1 MNDDS
6 EIENNNINEDI
17 ELEKVLRPKKFI
29 DFEGQDQI
37 VENLD
42 VFISDAKKREEA
54 LDHVLLHGPP
64 GLGKTTLANIIAN
77 ETWSFLDECNDA
89 DNMVKSL
96 ECYMSSKIKE
106 VFPERKIKIRKK
118 DKPYFTE
125 KLRL

>member
-42 VFISDAKKREEA
+42 VFISAAKKEKR
-54 LDHVLLHGPP
+54 LWI
-64 GLGKTTLANIIAN
+64 T
-77 ETWSFLDECNDA
+77 SY
-89 DNMVKSL
+89 
-96 ECYMSSKIKE
+96 YMD
-106 VFPERKIKIRKK
+106 PQA
-118 DKPYFTE
+118 
-125 KLRL
+125 

>member
-42 VFISDAKKREEA
+42 VFISAAKKRRGFGSC
-54 LDHVLLHGPP
+54 L
-64 GLGKTTLANIIAN
+64 I
-77 ETWSFLDECNDA
+77 TWT
-89 DNMVKSL
+89 
-96 ECYMSSKIKE
+96 
-106 VFPERKIKIRKK
+106 PR
-118 DKPYFTE
+118 
-125 KLRL
+125 LR

>member
-42 VFISDAKKREEA
+42 VFISAAKKREEA

-77 ETWSFLDECNDA
+77 ELDVD
-89 DNMVKSL
+89 
-96 ECYMSSKIKE
+96 IK
-106 VFPERKIKIRKK
+106 VTSGPVL
-118 DKPYFTE
+118 DKPGNYENSLIKTGSGTGG
-125 KLRL
+125 LY

>member
-42 VFISDAKKREEA
+42 VFISAAKKEKR
-54 LDHVLLHGPP
+54 LWI
-64 GLGKTTLANIIAN
+64 T
-77 ETWSFLDECNDA
+77 SYY
-89 DNMVKSL
+89 MV
-96 ECYMSSKIKE
+96 
-106 VFPERKIKIRKK
+106 PQA
-118 DKPYFTE
+118 
-125 KLRL
+125 